1 MQYVKIDGDA
11 LKKALKRTKVSI
23 ELMSVNGL
31 GRARGYIYD
40 AMRRGSM
47 ELSDLNKLAKLYGLK
62 IDEVIKKE
70 IQEAPKEEEVKEAP
84 KQEEVKEAPK
94 QEELKDNVL
103 EMLIAMYKFQRESL
117 AVEREINNKLTEVVH
132 RLTAISNNTKT
143 ISERGTNE

>member
-47 ELSDLNKLAKLYGLK
+47 ELSDLNKLAKLYGFK
-62 IDEVIKKE
+62 ADEVIKKE
-70 IQEAPKEEEVKEAP
+70 IQEAPKEETKEAP
-84 KQEEVKEAPK
+84 KEEVKEAPK

-132 RLTAISNNTKT
+132 RLTAINNNTKT

>member
-11 LKKALKRTKVSI
+11 LKKALNQTKVSI
-23 ELMSVNGL
+23 ETMSVNGL

-40 AMRRGSM
+40 AMRRGTM
-47 ELSDLNKLAKLYGLK
+47 EINDLNKLVKLYGIK
-62 IDEVIKKE
+62 ADKVIKKE
-70 IQEAPKEEEVKEAP
+70 IQEAPK
-84 KQEEVKEAPK
+84 EEVKEAPK

-117 AVEREINNKLTEVVH
+117 AVAREINNKLTEVVH
-132 RLTAISNNTKT
+132 RLTAINNNTKT

>member
-47 ELSDLNKLAKLYGLK
+47 ELSSLNKLAKLYGLK

-70 IQEAPKEEEVKEAP
+70 IQEAPKEETKEAP
-84 KQEEVKEAPK
+84 KEEVKEAPK

-103 EMLIAMYKFQRESL
+103 EMLIAMYKLQRESL
-117 AVEREINNKLTEVVH
+117 AVERKIDDKLTEVVH
-132 RLTAISNNTKT
+132 RLTAINNNTKT
-143 ISERGTNE
+143 ILERGTNE

>member
-1 MQYVKIDGDA
+1 MQYVKYVKIDGDA
-11 LKKALKRTKVSI
+11 LKKELKRTKVSI

-70 IQEAPKEEEVKEAP
+70 IQEAPKEE
-84 KQEEVKEAPK
+84 VKEAPK

-103 EMLIAMYKFQRESL
+103 EMLIAMYKLQQGSL
-117 AVEREINNKLTEVVH
+117 AVEREINDKLTEVVH
-132 RLTAISNNTKT
+132 RLTAINNNTKT

>member
-70 IQEAPKEEEVKEAP
+70 IQEAPKEE
-84 KQEEVKEAPK
+84 VKEAPK

-132 RLTAISNNTKT
+132 RLTAINNNTKT

>member
-47 ELSDLNKLAKLYGLK
+47 ESSDLNKLAKLYGLK

-70 IQEAPKEEEVKEAP
+70 IQEAPKEETKEAP
-84 KQEEVKEAPK
+84 KEEVKEAPK

-103 EMLIAMYKFQRESL
+103 EMLIAMYKLQRESL
-117 AVEREINNKLTEVVH
+117 AVERKIDDKLTEVVH
-132 RLTAISNNTKT
+132 RLTAINNNTKT
-143 ISERGTNE
+143 ISERGANE

>member
-47 ELSDLNKLAKLYGLK
+47 ELSDLNKLAKLYGFK
-62 IDEVIKKE
+62 ADEVIKKE
-70 IQEAPKEEEVKEAP
+70 IQEAPKEEVKE
-84 KQEEVKEAPK
+84 VPK

-132 RLTAISNNTKT
+132 RLTAINNNTKT
-143 ISERGTNE
+143 ISERGANE

>member
-1 MQYVKIDGDA
+1 MGYVNIDGDA

-23 ELMSVNGL
+23 EVMSVNGL

-47 ELSDLNKLAKLYGLK
+47 ELSDLNKLAKLYGFK
-62 IDEVIKKE
+62 ADEVIKKE
-70 IQEAPKEEEVKEAP
+70 IQEAPK
-84 KQEEVKEAPK
+84 EEVKEAPK

-117 AVEREINNKLTEVVH
+117 AVEREINAKLTEVVR
-132 RLTAISNNTKT
+132 RLSAINNNTKT
-143 ISERGTNE
+143 ISERGANE